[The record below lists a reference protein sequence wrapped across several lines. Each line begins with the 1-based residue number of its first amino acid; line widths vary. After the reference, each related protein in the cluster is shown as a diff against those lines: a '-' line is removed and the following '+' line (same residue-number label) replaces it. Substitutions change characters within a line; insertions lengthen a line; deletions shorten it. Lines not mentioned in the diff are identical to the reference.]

1 MQIHKMKSEAA
12 PRRHRRPRQYVWAA
26 ATVLAICLAVVLQ
39 PSFNIWLTA
48 DYTTSTAQIRNIRL
62 EDGSIVHLGA
72 DSAIEIAFEPE
83 MRRIQLL
90 SGEAY
95 FEVEPNPM
103 RPFKV
108 EARNVETTVLGT
120 AFDVRL
126 MSDGVTVAVN
136 RGRVGVVGSRRRPV
150 LDAPLEA
157 GDWVHVDRNGLVE
170 RGNDEPE
177 LVASWR
183 TGMLVVKNRP
193 ISEVVDEIRRHYRG
207 KIILAENELGGQRI
221 TGVYDL
227 RKPVD
232 ALRAAVQVHGANV
245 RQISP
250 WMAVVSSY

>member
-1 MQIHKMKSEAA
+1 MKSEAA

-136 RGRVGVVGSRRRPV
+136 RGRVGVVGSRAARSRCPSRSRGLGACRSEWASRARKRRARV
-150 LDAPLEA
+150 GRKLAHWHA
-157 GDWVHVDRNGLVE
+157 GCE
-170 RGNDEPE
+170 EP
-177 LVASWR
+177 ADIGSC
-183 TGMLVVKNRP
+183 G
-193 ISEVVDEIRRHYRG
+193 
-207 KIILAENELGGQRI
+207 
-221 TGVYDL
+221 
-227 RKPVD
+227 
-232 ALRAAVQVHGANV
+232 
-245 RQISP
+245 
-250 WMAVVSSY
+250 